1 MIGVTLDMK
10 YTGDGAKVGAKG
22 ADGGP
27 AVTADGPGAKAGI
40 KPGDVI
46 HEVEGQRVHSGEE
59 LIVKIRA
66 HRPGDKL
73 NLRLT
78 RGGKDL
84 SMTLTLGSAS
94 GT

>member
-1 MIGVTLDMK
+1 M
-10 YTGDGAKVGAKG
+10 
-22 ADGGP
+22 
-27 AVTADGPGAKAGI
+27 
-40 KPGDVI
+40 
-46 HEVEGQRVHSGEE
+46 HSGEE

-66 HRPGDKL
+66 HRPGDRL
-73 NLRLT
+73 DLVLT

>member
-1 MIGVTLDMK
+1 MIGVTLDMEF
-10 YTGDGAKVGAKG
+10 TGDGAKVGGKAADG
-22 ADGGP
+22 AAAVTEGGP
-27 AVTADGPGAKAGI
+27 ADKAGI
-40 KPGDVI
+40 RSGDI
-46 HEVEGQRVHSGEE
+46 ITEVEGRRVHSGEE

-66 HRPGDKL
+66 HRPGDRL
-73 NLRLT
+73 DLVLT